1 MAKAVSASSSAPVG
15 AGKVIVRVLAMV
27 LGAYAASA
35 AVVAAGVAGL
45 ILAGVNRSDAFT
57 VCSILG
63 FLLYVG
69 LALWAAA
76 ARRLVPMIVALLLV
90 TAVGTA
96 IGFLPTLIGGG

>member
-1 MAKAVSASSSAPVG
+1 MARATPAPTPAPVG
-15 AGKVIVRVLAMV
+15 AGKVAVRVLAIV
-27 LGAYAASA
+27 FGAYAASA

-45 ILAGVNRSDAFT
+45 ILVGVDKSDAFT

-76 ARRLVPMIVALLLV
+76 ARQLVLMVGTLLFI
-90 TAVGTA
+90 TAVGTG
-96 IGFLPTLIGGG
+96 IGFLPALTGGT

>member
-1 MAKAVSASSSAPVG
+1 MAKAASTSSSAPVG
-15 AGKVIVRVLAMV
+15 AGKVVVRVLAIV
-27 LGAYAASA
+27 FGAYAASA

-45 ILAGVNRSDAFT
+45 ILAGVNKSDAFT

-69 LALWAAA
+69 LAIWAAA
-76 ARRLVPMIVALLLV
+76 ARRLVPMVGTLLFV

-96 IGFLPTLIGGG
+96 IGFLPALIGGA

>member
-1 MAKAVSASSSAPVG
+1 MTRAGSTPAPVG
-15 AGKVIVRVLAMV
+15 AGKVVVRVIAIV
-27 LGAYAASA
+27 FGAYAASA

-45 ILAGVNRSDAFT
+45 ILAGMNKSDAFT

-76 ARRLVPMIVALLLV
+76 ERRLVRLVVTLLVV
-90 TAVGTA
+90 TAVGTG
-96 IGFLPTLIGGG
+96 IGFLPALIGGA

>member
-1 MAKAVSASSSAPVG
+1 MARVASTPAPVG
-15 AGKVIVRVLAMV
+15 VGKVVVRVIAIV
-27 LGAYAASA
+27 FGAYAASA

-45 ILAGVNRSDAFT
+45 ILGGMNKSDAFT

-76 ARRLVPMIVALLLV
+76 ERRLVRLVLCLVVV
-90 TAVGTA
+90 TAIGIG
-96 IGFLPTLIGGG
+96 IGFLPALIGGA